1 MLKDQHELNTLQ
13 FYYETML
20 ANNQNDNKVEFDR
33 GMLFGVR
40 IALINMG
47 YSNDILNDIKNVWN
61 VLEILKNN

>member
-1 MLKDQHELNTLQ
+1 MLKDQHELNILQ